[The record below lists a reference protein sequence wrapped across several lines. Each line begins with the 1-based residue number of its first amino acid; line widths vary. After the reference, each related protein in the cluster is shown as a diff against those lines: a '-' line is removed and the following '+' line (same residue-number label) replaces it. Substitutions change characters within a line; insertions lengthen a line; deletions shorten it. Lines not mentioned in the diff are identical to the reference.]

1 MDNFYRIYCNK
12 YFEDYLFPF
21 STTTS
26 LFEGMF
32 KIVNMGGN
40 FWSDHSLFQ
49 SKFITIF
56 QYYRHFN
63 NTFYI

>member
-1 MDNFYRIYCNK
+1 
-12 YFEDYLFPF
+12 
-21 STTTS
+21 
-26 LFEGMF
+26 MF

-49 SKFITIF
+49 SKIITIF

-63 NTFYI
+63 NTFYIWIITKKEHSEINSVYYKIVDIEKFRMD